1 MATGLGRLFLRSGD
15 TLEPLEEQH
24 LSLEGTLQE
33 LLAEQPQLIPLQEIE
48 PELTRPPLLV
58 MREAKVAGM
67 ELDHLFVTERAVPV
81 LVECKRG
88 SNREARR
95 EVVAQMIDYAA
106 NARLEW
112 DADDLAAMLAR
123 RCEVDGLD
131 PAQEMSALEHAFPS
145 DDEFWQEC
153 ERNLRARAMWLL
165 FVADEINER
174 LKRVVEYLNES
185 MAETTVLAMEVV
197 QFAAG
202 AQQLYQSR
210 LVGETETAAVA
221 KGRTRKG
228 DVLSVLVE
236 NGEVSDGRALWALPS
251 AIPVGVRP
259 SDPADPRLRVSFI
272 VEDGRPRL
280 RYAPPGGEP
289 ITETP
294 SKMINHVRRA
304 FDPAYAATRFH
315 SLAEKYS
322 LEPGGTDL
330 GTYAL
335 EKGIWE

>member
-1 MATGLGRLFLRSGD
+1 MSTGLGRLFLRAGD
-15 TLEPLEEQH
+15 TLQALEEQH
-24 LSLEGTLQE
+24 LSLEGTLQA

-48 PELTRPPLLV
+48 PELTRPPLLL
-58 MREAKVAGM
+58 MREARMAGM
-67 ELDHLFVTERAVPV
+67 ELDHLFVTERAVPI

-88 SNREARR
+88 ANREARR

-123 RCEVDGLD
+123 RCEVEGL
-131 PAQEMSALEHAFPS
+131 AAANEMAKLEHAFPS

-153 ERNLRARAMWLL
+153 ERNLRARTMWLL

-202 AQQLYQSR
+202 TQQLYQAR
-210 LVGETETAAVA
+210 LVGETETAAIA
-221 KGRTRKG
+221 KGRTRK

-236 NGEVSDGRALWALPS
+236 SGDITDGRDLWALPS
-251 AIPVGVRP
+251 AIPVGARP
-259 SDPADPRLRVSFI
+259 SDPADERLRVTFLL
-272 VEDGRPRL
+272 EDGRPRL
-280 RYAPPGGEP
+280 KYAPAGGDA

-294 SKMINHVRRA
+294 SKMINHIRRE
-304 FDPAYAATRFH
+304 FDPSYAATRFH
-315 SLAEKYS
+315 SLNEKYS
-322 LEPGGTDL
+322 LQPGGADL
-330 GTYAL
+330 GSHAL